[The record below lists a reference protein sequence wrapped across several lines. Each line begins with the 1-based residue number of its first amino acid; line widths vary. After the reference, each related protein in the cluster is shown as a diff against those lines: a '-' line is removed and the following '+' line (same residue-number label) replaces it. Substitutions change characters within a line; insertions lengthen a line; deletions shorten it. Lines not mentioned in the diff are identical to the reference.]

1 MHCTKYSDMMRCN
14 IYLTEDTSAMN
25 AQTEKYLEPVRE
37 INALALENV
46 EKLLDIQLESINDTA
61 RLGVEQLKSATDIK
75 DADSLKQYF
84 TDQADL
90 VKSLGERFVKD
101 TQAALELGTGYSEK
115 VRQIMTETIKPE
127 TILKAA
133 AARTESAT
141 DAKAAPKSK

>member
-1 MHCTKYSDMMRCN
+1 
-14 IYLTEDTSAMN
+14 MN

-46 EKLLDIQLESINDTA
+46 EKLLDIQLKSINDTA
-61 RLGVEQLKSATDIK
+61 MLGVEQLKSATDIK

-101 TQAALELGTGYSEK
+101 TQAALELGTSYGEK
-115 VRQIMTETIKPE
+115 VQQIVTETIKPE
-127 TILKAA
+127 TILKTA

-141 DAKAAPKSK
+141 AAKAAPKSK